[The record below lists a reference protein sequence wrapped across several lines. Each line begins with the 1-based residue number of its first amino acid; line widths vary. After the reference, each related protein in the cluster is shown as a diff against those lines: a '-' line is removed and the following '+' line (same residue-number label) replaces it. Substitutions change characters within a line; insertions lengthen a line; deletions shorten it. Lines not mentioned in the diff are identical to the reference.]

1 MFLNPN
7 GRLMSFNSGSARVAS
22 AVARVRDTR
31 TVMSAICAFGA
42 NGGAMLRF
50 DRMVAWFV
58 NESLFLTSWSGSDAS
73 PMVVE

>member
-1 MFLNPN
+1 MFRYPN
-7 GRLMSFNSGSARVAS
+7 GRLMSFSSGSARAAN
-22 AVARVRDTR
+22 AVARVRLTR
-31 TVMSAICAFGA
+31 TVASAICAFED

-50 DRMVAWFV
+50 DWMVAWFV

>member
-7 GRLMSFNSGSARVAS
+7 GRSMSLSSGSARVAS
-22 AVARVRDTR
+22 EDARVRDTR
-31 TVMSAICAFGA
+31 TVTSAVCAFA
-42 NGGAMLRF
+42 DNGGAMLRF
-50 DRMVAWFV
+50 DWMVAWFV

>member
-1 MFLNPN
+1 MFLYPN
-7 GRLMSFNSGSARVAS
+7 GRLMSFSSGSARVAN
-22 AVARVRDTR
+22 ADARVRDTR
-31 TVMSAICAFGA
+31 TVMSAVCAFVD

-50 DRMVAWFV
+50 DRMDAWFV